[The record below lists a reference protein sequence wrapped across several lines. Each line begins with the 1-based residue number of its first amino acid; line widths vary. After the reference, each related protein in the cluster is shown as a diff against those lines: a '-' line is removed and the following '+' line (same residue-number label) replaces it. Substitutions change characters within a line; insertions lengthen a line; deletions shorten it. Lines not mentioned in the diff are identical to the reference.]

1 VQNGSGT
8 AVGVTLGA
16 IWKASPSVRIGAR
29 YSRGPSFDFTVSE
42 GPTGAPSP
50 TVASGPFKV
59 PDQFSVGAAV
69 RVVEGLT
76 VFGDV
81 NRVTYS
87 DLINDYIRLQ
97 VGTTPTVPG
106 NPTVAQFTVSD
117 GTEIHGGVEYL
128 FTQVPRVPA
137 IRAGVWYDPNHSVV
151 YNSSTSVDPIIDE
164 RFRAYL
170 PAANGVVHYA
180 AGGGLSLSPRLEVNA
195 AFDYSSRSRIAST
208 SIIVRF

>member
-1 VQNGSGT
+1 MQNGSGT

-16 IWKASPSVRIGAR
+16 TWKASPSVRVGAR
-29 YSRGPSFDFTVSE
+29 YSRGPSFNFTVSE

-50 TVASGPFKV
+50 TVASGTFKV

-81 NRVTYS
+81 TRITYS

-97 VGTTPTVPG
+97 VGTTTVPG
-106 NPTVAQFTVSD
+106 NPTIAQFSVSD

-137 IRAGVWYDPNHSVV
+137 IRAGIWYDPNHTVV
-151 YNSSTSVDPIIDE
+151 YNSSTAVNPVIDE

-170 PAANGVVHYA
+170 PAMNGVVHYA
-180 AGGGLSLSPRLEVNA
+180 AGAGLSLSSRLEVNA
-195 AFDYSSRSRIAST
+195 AFDYSSRSRIGST